1 MSRLAD
7 LMEKGY
13 ITRILSEEDKEVLEN
28 KSEQELLELGY
39 LTHIGFDG
47 DDETIEEV
55 LPVVE
60 EDKSTNEPVEDEP
73 IVEDEPGEAS
83 DDENFPVVEED
94 KSTDEPV
101 EDEPIVEE

>member
-47 DDETIEEV
+47 VDETIEEV

-60 EDKSTNEPVEDEP
+60 EDKSTNEP
-73 IVEDEPGEAS
+73 I
-83 DDENFPVVEED
+83 
-94 KSTDEPV
+94 V